1 MAGCARDWV
10 SILKV
15 GEVRGLQRSGVLGCV
30 LGEPCGG
37 GEQAAAAQRS
47 SPRQRWRQVDQ
58 VLVGRRPIR
67 PWWREES
74 RMTPVFLAWA
84 AGE

>member
-1 MAGCARDWV
+1 MDSGWSRESQGSGFHGEGGCGGQPVAACARDWV

-37 GEQAAAAQRS
+37 GEQAASWTAPQPA
-47 SPRQRWRQVDQ
+47 
-58 VLVGRRPIR
+58 
-67 PWWREES
+67 
-74 RMTPVFLAWA
+74 
-84 AGE
+84 